1 MENRLRTRRF
11 KAPDPDFARFQ
22 AASTSKPL
30 DIKHIRFFL
39 VFDPPTSPSPSPGEI
54 RVKLI
59 TDTNQYQDPLDPPYL
74 PWLGRIRQS
83 TS

>member
-1 MENRLRTRRF
+1 MDLVGF
-11 KAPDPDFARFQ
+11 LAP
-22 AASTSKPL
+22 STAKPL

-59 TDTNQYQDPLDPPYL
+59 TDTNQYQGPLDPLLRPLAGANLAKYRL
-74 PWLGRIRQS
+74 IE
-83 TS
+83 